1 MADKSRKIGGKQK
14 PKGEI
19 EKEKKKEK
27 NVRVVE
33 N

>member
-1 MADKSRKIGGKQK
+1 MADKSRKIGRKQK

-19 EKEKKKEK
+19 EKEKKEK
-27 NVRVVE
+27 NVRAVG